1 MTMKYLAGFIK
12 ISLLAILISSQCISV
27 FGQFSKLKVLSFNIR
42 YNNPNDGENSWPKR
56 SERVRNFLVNEQ
68 PDICGFQEVLHNEVL
83 ELETFFFNQTTR
95 KNAYVRVGVGRED
108 GLTKGEYAPI
118 FFRNDRFSLV
128 SSKTVWLSPTPTKP
142 SKGWDAAC
150 ERIATFALL
159 FDKNNKDTLLVV
171 NAHWDHVGIVA
182 RQESAKLILNEMNN
196 YASIQ
201 NKILMG
207 DFNCTSKDDA
217 LINIRET
224 FTDAGAVL
232 NDEIGTFNNFKREIN
247 KDAPRIDYVFYDLK
261 NYGFSSYRVENTKVT
276 EPLLSDHF
284 PIVVEFEKMNSK
296 LEGRFQFNLKIT
308 PLEYVDSLLH
318 VETLKCYVGHLELL
332 DMNKQII
339 GRDSVSYRL
348 IDFKN
353 LNSLNFSINSNLSY
367 ASYVR
372 LTLGVDSTTNAT
384 GVHCCALDP
393 ANGMYWSWQSGY
405 IQFKLEGKEKNGQQL
420 NLHLGGFSNN
430 CMSSKTVDI
439 PIHRPPT
446 LIPILP
452 PEKRQ
457 QNLSICID
465 LSSFL
470 EKIHTSKE
478 YSLMSPN
485 AHVSE
490 YIQALC
496 SSFSAVLK

>member
-1 MTMKYLAGFIK
+1 MKNYFFRLVILCALFVAGTEC
-12 ISLLAILISSQCISV
+12 S
-27 FGQFSKLKVLSFNIR
+27 FGQNETLKVLSFNIR
-42 YNNPNDGENSWPKR
+42 YNNPNDGENSWPNR
-56 SERVRNFLVNEQ
+56 SERVKNFLWSES
-68 PDICGFQEVLHNEVL
+68 PDIIGFQEVLHNEVL
-83 ELETFFFNQTTR
+83 ELDHALFNYNFSERQYTR
-95 KNAYVRVGVGRED
+95 IGVGRED
-108 GLTKGEYAPI
+108 GKTKGEFSPI
-118 FFRNDRFSLV
+118 YFRSNRFQLV
-128 SSKTVWLSPTPTKP
+128 SSKTVWLSQTPDKP

-150 ERIATFALL
+150 ERIATFVLL
-159 FDKNNKDTLLVV
+159 FDEELKDTLLVV
-171 NAHWDHVGIVA
+171 NAHWDHVGVVA
-182 RQESAKLILNEMNN
+182 RQESAKLLLNEMSN
-196 YASIQ
+196 YTSIQ

-207 DFNCTSKDDA
+207 DFNCTPEDPA
-217 LINIRET
+217 LKKLRAA
-224 FTDAGAVL
+224 FSDAGIGASSKV
-232 NDEIGTFNNFKREIN
+232 GTFNNFERAANPK
-247 KDAPRIDYVFYDLK
+247 APRIDYVFYKLK
-261 NYGFSSYRVENTKVT
+261 NLGFHSYKVGNTDVA

-284 PIVVEFEKMNSK
+284 PIVVEFEKMYSK
-296 LEGRFQFNLKIT
+296 LEGRFQFNLKNT

-318 VETLKCYVGHLELL
+318 VETLKCYVGHIELL
-332 DMNKQII
+332 DMNKQVI

-353 LNSLNFSINSNLSY
+353 SNSMNFSVNTNSNY
-367 ASYVR
+367 ASYIR
-372 LTLGVDSTTNAT
+372 LTLGVDSITNAA

-439 PIHRPPT
+439 PIRRPPT

-457 QNLSICID
+457 QNLSIYLD
-465 LSSFL
+465 LSSFM
-470 EKIHTSKE
+470 EKIQTSKE

-485 AHVSE
+485 AHVPE

-496 SSFSAVLK
+496 SSFSATF

>member
-12 ISLLAILISSQCISV
+12 ISLLFILIAFQCTSAY
-27 FGQFSKLKVLSFNIR
+27 GQFSKLKVLSFNIR
-42 YNNPNDGENSWPKR
+42 YNNPNDGENSWPNR
-56 SERVRNFLVNEQ
+56 SEHVKNFLWSES
-68 PDICGFQEVLHNEVL
+68 PDIIGFQEVLHNEVL
-83 ELETFFFNQTTR
+83 ELDRALFNYNFSERQYTR
-95 KNAYVRVGVGRED
+95 IGVGRED
-108 GLTKGEYAPI
+108 GKTKGEYSPI
-118 FFRNDRFSLV
+118 YFRSNRFQLI
-128 SSKTVWLSPTPTKP
+128 SSKTVWLSQTPDKP

-159 FDKNNKDTLLVV
+159 FDEELKDTLLVV
-171 NAHWDHVGIVA
+171 NAHWDHVGVAA
-182 RQESAKLILNEMNN
+182 RQESAKLILKEIE
-196 YASIQ
+196 AFTSIQ
-201 NKILMG
+201 NIIFMG
-207 DFNCTSKDDA
+207 DLNCTPEDPA
-217 LINIRET
+217 LKKLRAA
-224 FTDAGAVL
+224 FSDAGIGASSKV
-232 NDEIGTFNNFKREIN
+232 GTFNNFERAANPK
-247 KDAPRIDYVFYDLK
+247 APRIDYVFYKLE
-261 NYGFSSYRVENTKVT
+261 NLGFHSYKVGNTDVA

-284 PIVVEFEKMNSK
+284 PVVVEFEKMYSK
-296 LEGRFQFNLKIT
+296 MDGSFQFNLKNI
-308 PLEYVDSLLH
+308 PLQFVDSLLH
-318 VETLKCYVGHLELL
+318 VETLKCYVGHIELL

-339 GRDSVSYRL
+339 GRDTFSYRL

-353 LNSLNFSINSNLSY
+353 SNSLNFSINSNSSY

-372 LTLGVDSTTNAT
+372 LTLGVDSITNAA

-405 IQFKLEGKEKNGQQL
+405 IQFKLEGKEKDGTAL

-439 PIHRPPT
+439 PIRRPPT

-457 QNLSICID
+457 QNLSIYVD
-465 LSSFL
+465 LSSFI

-485 AHVSE
+485 AYVPE

-496 SSFSAVLK
+496 SSFSATF